1 MMLAGWV
8 VVLAALAY
16 LCALFAVAHY
26 GDTAGRRWMAGGARS
41 TVHAL
46 AMAVFCTSWT
56 FFGSVGL
63 ASRSGLDFLAI
74 YIGPIIVMGVGYPMV
89 RRVVRL
95 AKSQN
100 ITSIADFVASRY
112 GKSERVAAL
121 VTLIAVIGSV
131 PYIALQL
138 KAIASSL
145 TTMLEVL
152 EPGVTTQAVPAF
164 GDLALFIALVLAGFA
179 TAFGTRHVD
188 ATEHQD
194 GLMLAIATESI
205 IKLIAFLVV
214 GYTVTFVTFG
224 GPTDL
229 FARMADQATTTPI
242 LDRGAGWFSFLVVT
256 TLSGSIILL
265 LPRQFH
271 VAVVENRGEEDT
283 ARAAWMFPL
292 YLVLINI
299 FVIPLAVAGDL
310 MLPAGVDRDM
320 TVLVLPLM
328 ENQGLVALFTFIGG
342 LSAATAMVIV
352 ESVALAI
359 MVSNHLVMPLVLR
372 RRALGQLAGGSAWWR
387 RNEEPGVA
395 AGDMGGLILAI
406 RRGAILLILL
416 LGWVYYRNMGE
427 AALAS
432 IGLIS
437 FAAIAQIAPAFF
449 GGLFWRRGNAQ
460 GATAGLI
467 AGLTVWTFM
476 LLIPSVADPSFLEPI
491 SRLGI
496 DWLGFNALGARSSSY
511 GFGLQ
516 DITRGALWSIG
527 FNIAAY
533 ITFSLARS
541 ATPIER
547 LQASAFVSPDM
558 PTMAQ
563 PFRLW
568 RTAVTVDELRVTVT
582 RYLGA
587 EQTASSFDAFARSRN
602 LVLEPG
608 READIHLLRYAEH
621 LLASAIGAASS
632 RLVLSLLLR
641 RRNVTKKAALKLL
654 DDASAAIQYNRDLLQ
669 HALDHARQGI
679 TVFDKDLRLMS
690 WNREFQDLFQL
701 PNDLARVGA
710 GLDEI
715 VRYNAAR
722 GSYGPGEPDDF
733 VAMRLESFVND
744 VEPVR
749 VRLHTTGTVI
759 EIRSAHMPD
768 GGIVTTYTDITATV
782 AAEEALERANE
793 NLERRVRERTEE
805 LMRLNQ
811 ELGAAKAQA
820 DEANISKTRFL
831 AAASHDILQPL
842 NAARLYATSL
852 VERDRQTGDGRLA
865 ENVDA
870 SLEAVE
876 EILTALLDISRLDSG
891 AMKAEVSSFRIE
903 DILNQL
909 KLEFAPVA
917 QEKGLKL
924 AFVPCTLTVRSDR
937 RLLRRLLQNLVSNAI
952 KYTPRGKV
960 LVGCRRRKGKLLVE
974 VWDTGLGIPPSK
986 QKAVFKEF
994 QRLDQGARE
1003 ARGLG
1008 LGLSIVERIAKVL
1021 DHPIRLQ
1028 SQVGKGSVFSVELA
1042 TAAALPA
1049 MASQASSAP
1058 KPATALA
1065 GTTILCIDNEPAI
1078 LDGMRT
1084 LLSGWGC
1091 TVLTAGSIKE
1101 AQQALNRRKG
1111 MPDVVIADY
1120 HLDEEDGLEAITAMR
1135 WKIGADTPAILL
1147 TADRSP
1153 AVRDAAA
1160 EKNVHVL
1167 NKPLKPAALRALIAQ
1182 WRATRTAAE

>member
-1 MMLAGWV
+1 MLAGWA
-8 VVLAALAY
+8 VVLTALAY
-16 LCALFAVAHY
+16 LCALFGVAHY
-26 GDTAGRRWMAGGARS
+26 GDTIGRRWMAGRARS
-41 TVHAL
+41 TVYAL
-46 AMAVFCTSWT
+46 ALAVYCTSWT
-56 FFGSVGL
+56 FFGSVGS
-63 ASRSGLDFLAI
+63 ASRSGFDFIAI
-74 YIGPIIVMGVGYPMV
+74 YIGPILLIAVGYPLL

-100 ITSIADFVASRY
+100 ITSVADFVASRY

-121 VTLIAVIGSV
+121 VTIIAVIGCV

-138 KAIASSL
+138 KAIAVSL
-145 TTMLEVL
+145 TTVL
-152 EPGVTTQAVPAF
+152 DAADPVSGSHTVPLF

-194 GLMLAIATESI
+194 GLMLAVAAESI
-205 IKLIAFLVV
+205 VKLVAFLIV
-214 GYTVTFVTFG
+214 GYTVTFVSFD
-224 GPTDL
+224 GPFDL
-229 FARMADQATTTPI
+229 FAKMAERATETPI
-242 LDRGAGWFSFLVVT
+242 LDRGGGWLPFMVIT
-256 TLSGSIILL
+256 AMSGAIILL

-271 VAVVENRGEEDT
+271 VSVVENRDEEDT

-292 YLVLINI
+292 YLVLINL

-310 MLPAGVDRDM
+310 LLPKGVDRDM
-320 TVLVLPLM
+320 TVLILPL
-328 ENQGLVALFTFIGG
+328 EQGHGVVALIAFIGG

-359 MVSNHLVMPLVLR
+359 MMSNHLVMPLLLR
-372 RRALGQLAGGSAWWR
+372 RRMPGVTAWWR
-387 RNEEPGVA
+387 TSPDSAV
-395 AGDMGGLILAI
+395 GDMGGLILAI
-406 RRGAILLILL
+406 RRVAILLLLL
-416 LGWVYYRNMGE
+416 LGYLYYRTSGD

-437 FAAIAQIAPAFF
+437 FAAIAQIGPAFF
-449 GGLFWRRGNAQ
+449 GGLFWRRGNAA

-467 AGLTVWTFM
+467 AGILVWTVM
-476 LLIPSVADPSFLEPI
+476 LFLPTVAGADQLASL
-491 SRLGI
+491 SSLGV
-496 DWLGFNALGARSSSY
+496 DWLGLPGVDANGNVA
-511 GFGLQ
+511 FGMRE
-516 DITRGALWSIG
+516 ITRGALWSIG
-527 FNIAAY
+527 VNIAAY
-533 ITFSLARS
+533 VAFSLARS

-547 LQASAFVSPDM
+547 LQASTFISPDT
-558 PTMAQ
+558 PGMAQ

-568 RTAVTVDELRVTVT
+568 RTAVTVEELRSTVA

-587 EQTASSFDAFARSRN
+587 EQTASSFAAFAQSRN
-602 LVLEPG
+602 LVLDPG

-679 TVFDKDLRLMS
+679 TVFDKDLRLMC
-690 WNREFQDLFQL
+690 WNREFQELFRL
-701 PNDLARVGA
+701 PNDLARVGT

-715 VRYNAAR
+715 VRFNAAR
-722 GSYGPGEPDDF
+722 GSYGPGEPDEF
-733 VAMRLESFVND
+733 VAARLESFVND

-782 AAEEALERANE
+782 EAEEALERANE
-793 NLERRVRERTEE
+793 TLENRVRERTEE
-805 LMRLNQ
+805 LLRLNE

-820 DEANISKTRFL
+820 DEANVSKTRFL

-852 VERDRQTGDGRLA
+852 VERDRHGGDSRLA

-891 AMKAEVSSFRIE
+891 AMKAEVTSFRLE

-909 KLEFAPVA
+909 KLEFEPIAR
-917 QEKGLKL
+917 EKGLAL
-924 AFVPCTLTVRSDR
+924 AFVPCSLTVRSDR

-952 KYTPRGKV
+952 KYTPNGRV
-960 LVGCRRRKGKLLVE
+960 LVGCRRRKGKLRLE

-986 QKAVFKEF
+986 QKIVFREF

-1008 LGLSIVERIAKVL
+1008 LGLSIVERIARVL

-1028 SQVGKGSVFSVELA
+1028 SQPGRGSTFMVEVPV
-1042 TAAALPA
+1042 AAPLPA
-1049 MASQASSAP
+1049 MAAQTESGPRPQA
-1058 KPATALA
+1058 ALA
-1065 GTTILCIDNEPAI
+1065 GTTVLCIDNEPSI

-1084 LLSGWGC
+1084 LLTGWGC
-1091 TVLTAGSIKE
+1091 TVWTAASQKE
-1101 AQQALNRRKG
+1101 AQQALRRRKTR
-1111 MPDVVIADY
+1111 PDLIIADY
-1120 HLDEEDGLEAITAMR
+1120 HLDNGEDGLEAITALR
-1135 WKIGADTPAILL
+1135 WKIGRETPAVLL

-1153 AVRDAAA
+1153 GVRDAAA
-1160 EKNVHVL
+1160 ERDVHVL